1 MEAIEKY
8 ILIIVLIYFIF
19 ILSSVSIIYFHILHV
34 QTLIQQN
41 ILWAKKDFVKIIKN
55 AGGGW
60 QNE

>member
-1 MEAIEKY
+1 MEAIETY

-19 ILSSVSIIYFHILHV
+19 ILSSVYIIYFDILHV
-34 QTLIQQN
+34 QTLIQHN
-41 ILWAKKDFVKIIKN
+41 ILWAKIVFVKNIKN